1 MRGIENTGR
10 KFPVYT
16 CDKIFVFCASPVRF
30 KLNSNKPSQASCL
43 AIGLSRIRLVGEG
56 AYEQQAT

>member
-1 MRGIENTGR
+1 MGVGTTGR
-10 KFPVYT
+10 KFPVDT

-30 KLNSNKPSQASCL
+30 KLNSNKPSQACCL
-43 AIGLSRIRLVGEG
+43 AIGLIRCILVGEG

>member
-1 MRGIENTGR
+1 MGVGTTGR
-10 KFPVYT
+10 KFPVDT
-16 CDKIFVFCASPVRF
+16 CDKIFVYCASPVRF
-30 KLNSNKPSQASCL
+30 QLNSNKPSQASCL

>member
-1 MRGIENTGR
+1 MRGVGNTGR
-10 KFPVYT
+10 KLPVYT

-43 AIGLSRIRLVGEG
+43 AIGLSRLRSRR
-56 AYEQQAT
+56 

>member
-1 MRGIENTGR
+1 MRGVGNTGR
-10 KFPVYT
+10 TLPVYT
-16 CDKIFVFCASPVRF
+16 YDKIFVFCVSPVRF
-30 KLNSNKPSQASCL
+30 QLNSNKPSQASCL

>member
-1 MRGIENTGR
+1 MRGIGNTGR
-10 KFPVYT
+10 RIPVYT
-16 CDKIFVFCASPVRF
+16 YDKIFVFCASPVRF